1 MSTVPA
7 CVRVLAV
14 NIKNPANE
22 LKSRA
27 RRYGFI
33 VLLQPERP
41 SGWLAL
47 VRPAGSGFRE
57 PIEASAATREEAIA
71 AASVIFEKQLIA
83 QLVDTLAE
91 AGGDVPNWEPGVE
104 WDDHVDRLFAAVR
117 DHGLDH

>member
-1 MSTVPA
+1 M
-7 CVRVLAV
+7 

-27 RRYGFI
+27 RRYGFV

-47 VRPAGSGFRE
+47 VRPAGADFRE

-83 QLVDTLAE
+83 QLVDTLTK
-91 AGGDVPNWEPGVE
+91 GGVEVPNWEPGID
-104 WDDHVDRLFAAVR
+104 WDDHVDVLFAAVR
-117 DHGLDH
+117 DNGLGH

>member
-1 MSTVPA
+1 M
-7 CVRVLAV
+7 

-27 RRYGFI
+27 RRYGFV

-57 PIEASAATREEAIA
+57 PIEASAATREEAIT

-83 QLVDTLAE
+83 QLVDTLRE
-91 AGGDVPNWEPGVE
+91 AGVDAPNWEPGIA
-104 WDDHVDRLFAAVR
+104 WDDHVDALFDVVR
-117 DHGLDH
+117 ANGLDR